1 MATFYIAP
9 DGDDSTGDGSEG
21 SPWFNLFY
29 ATGSAQTNTGDTIIV
44 KDGTYSQTVGID
56 NYSLVNRYIRSESL
70 NPKAAVL
77 DFDGLNN
84 QTIGSDSGAK
94 IEGVKFQNM
103 KVTDGSSSRGIFNS
117 FNGEYI
123 KNCMFEKVS
132 GADGPRG
139 RGGSFHSC
147 GTRFESCVFIDCW
160 SSSSSAIDGGI
171 FSTTND
177 GFDFEVVNCTIYFN
191 ANDIPA
197 EYFLPLAIIHMGDGG
212 SNRTATVSNTVTL
225 VDGGSLDMFAEIR
238 KGNGTVNVTNS
249 CLHNAGYTGSEL
261 GVITTDPLFV
271 DALNGDFRLRP
282 ASPCIGTGSLT

>member
-9 DGDDSTGDGSEG
+9 DGDDDNDGSEA

-29 ATGSAQTNTGDTIIV
+29 ATGSAQTNTSDTIIV
-44 KDGTYSQTVGID
+44 KDGTYAQTVGAD
-56 NYSLVNRYIRSESL
+56 GDSLVNRYIKSQSL
-70 NPKAAVL
+70 NPKAAIL
-77 DFDGLNN
+77 DFDGLNT
-84 QTIGSDSGAK
+84 QRIGSDSGAK
-94 IEGVKFQNM
+94 IEGIKFQNM
-103 KVTDGSSSRGIFNS
+103 NPTNGSSRGVFNF

-123 KNCMFEKVS
+123 KDCIFERVS
-132 GADGPRG
+132 GTDGPRG
-139 RGGSFHSC
+139 RGGSFHTC

-160 SSSSSAIDGGI
+160 SSSPSAFDGGI